1 MKRAAGAVRVM
12 QKGDGMSGVSRRDF
26 VKGAAACAALLRAG
40 AVWASPLGL
49 PLGLQLYSVREFL
62 PKDFDGTLRQLGA
75 MGYRDVEAAG
85 FFGHSAADVKRAM
98 AQAGLR
104 CVSAHYT
111 LQQLQDL
118 DDIVEFGRDLGL
130 NCIIC
135 AAPMMRDPAKAKRLS
150 WVAGLEAMTADD
162 WKWNAEELNR
172 IGARVRAAGIEFG
185 YHNHYIE
192 FHEHDGFLPYDE
204 LLQRTDPKLVA
215 MEMDCGWVVIGGHKP
230 EEYLTRYPERYVM
243 LHIKEFKL
251 EGWKPGEE
259 PVSTEMGRG
268 SIDYASI
275 FAAAKK
281 ARIRHIFVE
290 QEAFPDMP
298 AMDALKTDADWLK
311 AFPG

>member
-1 MKRAAGAVRVM
+1 M
-12 QKGDGMSGVSRRDF
+12 
-26 VKGAAACAALLRAG
+26 KGAAACVALLRTGSA
-40 AVWASPLGL
+40 WASPLGL

-62 PKDFDGTLRQLGA
+62 PKDYDGTLRQLGA
-75 MGYRDVEAAG
+75 MGYRECEAAG
-85 FFGHSAADVKRAM
+85 FYDHSAADVKQAM

-104 CVSAHYT
+104 CVSAHYS

-118 DDIVEFGRDLGL
+118 DNIVEFGRVLGL
-130 NCIIC
+130 DYIVCSS
-135 AAPMMRDPAKAKRLS
+135 PLLRDPSKAKGLS
-150 WVAGLEAMTADD
+150 WVAGLESMSADD
-162 WKWNAEELNR
+162 WKWNADELNR
-172 IGARVRAAGIEFG
+172 IGARVSAAGMKLG

-204 LLQRTDPKLVA
+204 LLQRTDPQLVA

-251 EGWKPGEE
+251 EGWKPGME

-275 FAAAKK
+275 FTAAKR

-298 AMDALKTDADWLK
+298 AMAALRTDADWLK
-311 AFPG
+311 TV

>member
-1 MKRAAGAVRVM
+1 MAGI
-12 QKGDGMSGVSRRDF
+12 SRRTF
-26 VKGAAACAALLRAG
+26 VAGAAASAAMLAARSLG
-40 AVWASPLGL
+40 ASPLGL

-62 PKDFDGTLRQLGA
+62 PKDYTGTLRQLGA
-75 MGYRDVEAAG
+75 MGYREVEAAG
-85 FFGHSAADVKRAM
+85 YFGHSAADVKQAM
-98 AQAGLR
+98 TQAGLR
-104 CVSAHYT
+104 CVSAHYS
-111 LQQLQDL
+111 LQALQSL
-118 DDIVEFGRDLGL
+118 DDIVEFGRGIGL
-130 NCIIC
+130 DYIIC
-135 AAPMMRDPAKAKRLS
+135 SSPLLRDPAKAKGLS
-150 WVAGLEAMTADD
+150 WVAGLESMTADD
-162 WKWNAEELNR
+162 WKWNADELNR
-172 IGARVRAAGIEFG
+172 IGARVDAAGMQFG
-185 YHNHYIE
+185 YHNHFIE

-230 EEYLTRYPERYVM
+230 EEYLTRYPDRYVM

-251 EGWKPGEE
+251 DGWKPGME

-311 AFPG
+311 SV